1 MTRSRNRRLRLIP
14 SHLPLIRDK
23 LAEYER
29 VALKEEM
36 AAHSQYE
43 RSMEAAWNFADNLAV
58 AQLWWISRD
67 MTALAEDTV
76 RAGDFPKS
84 EAPAQ
89 SGLIFFD
96 GDVQMVR
103 FPVTDDATGRKVGD
117 AHVSALFWQ
126 CDGNG
131 DIELMGF
138 TDHPCALKE
147 CDAKSF
153 SLPVIRFANGIFNEH
168 VGGFRWFGD
177 LLRAKRTHIEVFAAY
192 GNGMR
197 PAAKNTVYR
206 NLSVVCCL
214 YRYLYEEGYID
225 SDPGE
230 HVRRPKLYGH
240 SDGTYL
246 TREQARLFMDEARGM
261 DARTDALCSLLLLT
275 GARVS
280 EALGLDVE
288 DCHLN
293 DGRPW
298 VRFDRKGDWS
308 QRVAIP
314 SDASKALARLVGGR
328 RRGAVFREDSGA
340 RLRQQTA
347 VGIVSSVALR
357 VGVPD
362 ISPHS
367 LRRTFCTLSRDAGV
381 PDRDIM
387 AAGGW
392 SSPQMLDYYDMS
404 RRGLN
409 GKAGDGLQDYL
420 GKED

>member
-1 MTRSRNRRLRLIP
+1 
-14 SHLPLIRDK
+14 
-23 LAEYER
+23 
-29 VALKEEM
+29 
-36 AAHSQYE
+36 
-43 RSMEAAWNFADNLAV
+43 
-58 AQLWWISRD
+58 
-67 MTALAEDTV
+67 
-76 RAGDFPKS
+76 
-84 EAPAQ
+84 
-89 SGLIFFD
+89 
-96 GDVQMVR
+96 
-103 FPVTDDATGRKVGD
+103 
-117 AHVSALFWQ
+117 
-126 CDGNG
+126 
-131 DIELMGF
+131 
-138 TDHPCALKE
+138 
-147 CDAKSF
+147 
-153 SLPVIRFANGIFNEH
+153 
-168 VGGFRWFGD
+168 
-177 LLRAKRTHIEVFAAY
+177 
-192 GNGMR
+192 MR
-197 PAAKNTVYR
+197 PAAKNTVYK
-206 NLSVVCCL
+206 NLSIICGL
-214 YRYLYEEGYID
+214 YRYLCEEGYID
-225 SDPGE
+225 CDPGE

-246 TREQARLFMDEARGM
+246 TREQARLFLDEARGM
-261 DARTDALCSLLLLT
+261 GARTDALCSLLLLT

-288 DCHLN
+288 DCHLD

-314 SDASKALARLVGGR
+314 SDAAEALARLIGER

-392 SSPQMLDYYDMS
+392 NSPQMLDYYDMS

-409 GKAGDGLQDYL
+409 GKAGDGLQRFLND
-420 GKED
+420 G

>member
-1 MTRSRNRRLRLIP
+1 MARGKNRRLRLIP

-23 LAEYER
+23 LVEYER

-177 LLRAKRTHIEVFAAY
+177 LLRAVWALSAEPHICEAKPAKPDMAHPLPQRFDPEIRKVKMLVLRENLHRPGGSADDDERVRREYSHRFIVRGFWRDQAY
-192 GNGMR
+192 GPN
-197 PAAKNTVYR
+197 
-206 NLSVVCCL
+206 
-214 YRYLYEEGYID
+214 
-225 SDPGE
+225 
-230 HVRRPKLYGH
+230 
-240 SDGTYL
+240 
-246 TREQARLFMDEARGM
+246 
-261 DARTDALCSLLLLT
+261 
-275 GARVS
+275 
-280 EALGLDVE
+280 
-288 DCHLN
+288 
-293 DGRPW
+293 
-298 VRFDRKGDWS
+298 
-308 QRVAIP
+308 
-314 SDASKALARLVGGR
+314 
-328 RRGAVFREDSGA
+328 
-340 RLRQQTA
+340 
-347 VGIVSSVALR
+347 
-357 VGVPD
+357 
-362 ISPHS
+362 HS
-367 LRRTFCTLSRDAGV
+367 LRRRQWIVWRFV
-381 PDRDIM
+381 
-387 AAGGW
+387 
-392 SSPQMLDYYDMS
+392 
-404 RRGLN
+404 
-409 GKAGDGLQDYL
+409 
-420 GKED
+420 

>member
-1 MTRSRNRRLRLIP
+1 METVSDMIAGFLAGLSPSTRAGYRSVVSRWLR
-14 SHLPLIRDK
+14 
-23 LAEYER
+23 
-29 VALKEEM
+29 
-36 AAHSQYE
+36 
-43 RSMEAAWNFADNLAV
+43 WCADNG
-58 AQLWWISRD
+58 ID
-67 MTALAEDTV
+67 M
-76 RAGDFPKS
+76 
-84 EAPAQ
+84 
-89 SGLIFFD
+89 
-96 GDVQMVR
+96 
-103 FPVTDDATGRKVGD
+103 
-117 AHVSALFWQ
+117 
-126 CDGNG
+126 
-131 DIELMGF
+131 
-138 TDHPCALKE
+138 
-147 CDAKSF
+147 
-153 SLPVIRFANGIFNEH
+153 
-168 VGGFRWFGD
+168 
-177 LLRAKRTHIEVFAAY
+177 LRAKRTHIEVFAAY
-192 GNGMR
+192 DDGMR
-197 PAAKNTVYR
+197 PAAKNTVYKT
-206 NLSVVCCL
+206 LSVVCGL
-214 YRYLYEEGYID
+214 YRYLCEEGYID
-225 SDPGE
+225 CNPGE

-246 TREQARLFMDEARGM
+246 TREQARLFLVEARGM

-314 SDASKALARLVGGR
+314 SEASEALARLIGGR
-328 RRGAVFREDSGA
+328 RHGAVFREDSGA

-357 VGVPD
+357 VGVPG

-392 SSPQMLDYYDMS
+392 NSPQMLDYYDMA
-404 RRGLN
+404 RRGLD
-409 GKAGDGLQDYL
+409 GRAGDGLQRFLND
-420 GKED
+420 G

>member
-1 MTRSRNRRLRLIP
+1 MTRSRNRRLRLIS

-43 RSMEAAWNFADNLAV
+43 RSMEAAWNSADNLAV

-76 RAGDFPKS
+76 QAGDFPKMD
-84 EAPAQ
+84 APAQ

-96 GDVQMVR
+96 GGIQT
-103 FPVTDDATGRKVGD
+103 VTFTVIDDATGRKVGA

-126 CDGNG
+126 CDGDG

-138 TDHPCALKE
+138 TDHPCGLTE

-153 SLPVIRFANGIFNEH
+153 SMPVVKITSDVFNRH
-168 VGGFRWFGD
+168 VGGIQWFYD
-177 LLRAKRTHIEVFAAY
+177 LLHAVWALSAEPHI
-192 GNGMR
+192 
-197 PAAKNTVYR
+197 
-206 NLSVVCCL
+206 C
-214 YRYLYEEGYID
+214 EEGYID
-225 SDPGE
+225 CDPGE

-246 TREQARLFMDEARGM
+246 TREQARLFLDEARGM
-261 DARTDALCSLLLLT
+261 GARTDALCSLLLLT

-288 DCHLN
+288 DCHLD

-314 SDASKALARLVGGR
+314 SDAAEALARLIGER

-392 SSPQMLDYYDMS
+392 NSPQMLDYYDMS

>member
-1 MTRSRNRRLRLIP
+1 
-14 SHLPLIRDK
+14 
-23 LAEYER
+23 
-29 VALKEEM
+29 
-36 AAHSQYE
+36 
-43 RSMEAAWNFADNLAV
+43 
-58 AQLWWISRD
+58 
-67 MTALAEDTV
+67 
-76 RAGDFPKS
+76 
-84 EAPAQ
+84 
-89 SGLIFFD
+89 
-96 GDVQMVR
+96 
-103 FPVTDDATGRKVGD
+103 
-117 AHVSALFWQ
+117 
-126 CDGNG
+126 
-131 DIELMGF
+131 MG
-138 TDHPCALKE
+138 
-147 CDAKSF
+147 
-153 SLPVIRFANGIFNEH
+153 
-168 VGGFRWFGD
+168 
-177 LLRAKRTHIEVFAAY
+177 
-192 GNGMR
+192 
-197 PAAKNTVYR
+197 
-206 NLSVVCCL
+206 
-214 YRYLYEEGYID
+214 
-225 SDPGE
+225 
-230 HVRRPKLYGH
+230 
-240 SDGTYL
+240 
-246 TREQARLFMDEARGM
+246 
-261 DARTDALCSLLLLT
+261 ARTDALCSLLLLT

-288 DCHLN
+288 DCHLD

-314 SDASKALARLVGGR
+314 SDAAEALARLIGER

-392 SSPQMLDYYDMS
+392 NSPQMLDYYDMS

>member
-1 MTRSRNRRLRLIP
+1 METVSDMIAGF
-14 SHLPLIRDK
+14 
-23 LAEYER
+23 LAG
-29 VALKEEM
+29 L
-36 AAHSQYE
+36 SPG
-43 RSMEAAWNFADNLAV
+43 
-58 AQLWWISRD
+58 
-67 MTALAEDTV
+67 T
-76 RAGDFPKS
+76 RAGYRS
-84 EAPAQ
+84 
-89 SGLIFFD
+89 
-96 GDVQMVR
+96 V
-103 FPVTDDATGRKVGD
+103 
-117 AHVSALFWQ
+117 VSRWLRW
-126 CDGNG
+126 CSD
-131 DIELMGF
+131 
-138 TDHPCALKE
+138 
-147 CDAKSF
+147 
-153 SLPVIRFANGIFNEH
+153 NGI
-168 VGGFRWFGD
+168 D
-177 LLRAKRTHIEVFAAY
+177 MLRAKRTHIEVFAAY
-192 GNGMR
+192 GDDMR
-197 PAAKNTVYR
+197 PAAKNTVYK

-214 YRYLYEEGYID
+214 YRYFCEEGYID
-225 SDPGE
+225 CDPGE
-230 HVRRPKLYGH
+230 HVRRPKMYGH
-240 SDGTYL
+240 SDGSYL
-246 TREQARLFMDEARGM
+246 TREQARLFLDEARGM

-288 DCHLN
+288 DCHLD

-314 SDASKALARLVGGR
+314 SEASEALARLIGGR
-328 RRGAVFREDSGA
+328 RHGAVFREDSGA

-392 SSPQMLDYYDMS
+392 NSPQMLNYYDMS

-420 GKED
+420 GKEDDETGFQQLANTR

>member
-1 MTRSRNRRLRLIP
+1 MVKPLRAVYRSVVSRWLRWC
-14 SHLPLIRDK
+14 S
-23 LAEYER
+23 
-29 VALKEEM
+29 
-36 AAHSQYE
+36 
-43 RSMEAAWNFADNLAV
+43 DNGVNA
-58 AQLWWISRD
+58 
-67 MTALAEDTV
+67 
-76 RAGDFPKS
+76 
-84 EAPAQ
+84 
-89 SGLIFFD
+89 
-96 GDVQMVR
+96 
-103 FPVTDDATGRKVGD
+103 
-117 AHVSALFWQ
+117 
-126 CDGNG
+126 
-131 DIELMGF
+131 
-138 TDHPCALKE
+138 
-147 CDAKSF
+147 
-153 SLPVIRFANGIFNEH
+153 
-168 VGGFRWFGD
+168 
-177 LLRAKRTHIEVFAAY
+177 LRAKRTHIEVFAAY

-197 PAAKNTVYR
+197 PAAKSTAYR

-214 YRYLYEEGYID
+214 YRYLCEEGYINC
-225 SDPGE
+225 DPGE
-230 HVRRPKLYGH
+230 HVRRPKMYGH

-246 TREQARLFMDEARGM
+246 TREQARLFLDEARGM

-275 GARVS
+275 GARVG

-314 SDASKALARLVGGR
+314 SEASEALARLVGER
-328 RRGAVFREDSGA
+328 RRGAVFREDSGV
-340 RLRQQTA
+340 RLRKQTA

-392 SSPQMLDYYDMS
+392 NSPQMLDYYDMS

>member
-177 LLRAKRTHIEVFAAY
+177 LLRAVWALSAEPHICEAEPPADVQAWLESMLTQHVEAVEAALDAVDGIEEVQGNPPDHVDLLYYRSQEHYDRYGRDKGDYAIVNARSREIAAILETQ
-192 GNGMR
+192 GIEAR
-197 PAAKNTVYR
+197 F
-206 NLSVVCCL
+206 
-214 YRYLYEEGYID
+214 RYPED
-225 SDPGE
+225 
-230 HVRRPKLYGH
+230 
-240 SDGTYL
+240 
-246 TREQARLFMDEARGM
+246 DEAG
-261 DARTDALCSLLLLT
+261 
-275 GARVS
+275 
-280 EALGLDVE
+280 
-288 DCHLN
+288 
-293 DGRPW
+293 
-298 VRFDRKGDWS
+298 F
-308 QRVAIP
+308 QR
-314 SDASKALARLVGGR
+314 LANTR
-328 RRGAVFREDSGA
+328 
-340 RLRQQTA
+340 
-347 VGIVSSVALR
+347 
-357 VGVPD
+357 
-362 ISPHS
+362 
-367 LRRTFCTLSRDAGV
+367 
-381 PDRDIM
+381 
-387 AAGGW
+387 
-392 SSPQMLDYYDMS
+392 
-404 RRGLN
+404 
-409 GKAGDGLQDYL
+409 
-420 GKED
+420 

>member
-1 MTRSRNRRLRLIP
+1 MLTDMTRSRNRRLRLIP

-168 VGGFRWFGD
+168 VGVFRWFGD
-177 LLRAKRTHIEVFAAY
+177 LLRAVWALSAEPHICEAK
-192 GNGMR
+192 
-197 PAAKNTVYR
+197 PAKPDMAHPLPQRFDLNDPETISGWTER
-206 NLSVVCCL
+206 IEAHNA
-214 YRYLYEEGYID
+214 YID
-225 SDPGE
+225 VMEPNNA
-230 HVRRPKLYGH
+230 VLRNP
-240 SDGTYL
+240 
-246 TREQARLFMDEARGM
+246 
-261 DARTDALCSLLLLT
+261 
-275 GARVS
+275 
-280 EALGLDVE
+280 LDVDSTFHIRIYDYFIDFHE
-288 DCHLN
+288 DREIVDDLE
-293 DGRPW
+293 
-298 VRFDRKGDWS
+298 FT
-308 QRVAIP
+308 P
-314 SDASKALARLVGGR
+314 SDVEADDWTEDIKRCLEENGWRLDSKIGTDSDDSDLLVFDC
-328 RRGAVFREDSGA
+328 V
-340 RLRQQTA
+340 
-347 VGIVSSVALR
+347 
-357 VGVPD
+357 
-362 ISPHS
+362 
-367 LRRTFCTLSRDAGV
+367 
-381 PDRDIM
+381 
-387 AAGGW
+387 
-392 SSPQMLDYYDMS
+392 
-404 RRGLN
+404 
-409 GKAGDGLQDYL
+409 KA
-420 GKED
+420 